1 MLPETVAGNPPRS
14 IVTDHYLLDQCNPCR
29 VGPAND
35 DQVRGTYLAYGISL
49 DLSSDR
55 KVASILG
62 PAALSSL
69 IRMALLVYDGRIK
82 LQAPSSKRLTA
93 GSG

>member
-1 MLPETVAGNPPRS
+1 M
-14 IVTDHYLLDQCNPCR
+14 TDHYLLDSEGVLIPDSL
-29 VGPAND
+29 GPAND

-69 IRMALLVYDGRIK
+69 IKIALLVYEFK
-82 LQAPSSKRLTA
+82 QQAPSFKQQALDT
-93 GSG
+93 

>member
-69 IRMALLVYDGRIK
+69 IRMARWYMTEGSSGK
-82 LQAPSSKRLTA
+82 LQAASA
-93 GSG
+93 

>member
-1 MLPETVAGNPPRS
+1 ML
-14 IVTDHYLLDQCNPCR
+14 C
-29 VGPAND
+29 PAND

-62 PAALSSL
+62 PVALASL
-69 IRMALLVYDGRIK
+69 IRIAQLVYE
-82 LQAPSSKRLTA
+82 LLL
-93 GSG
+93 